1 MRHDFAA
8 QPNSEETER
17 FRKWLDTETTGMLQ
31 RSYGDSEKT
40 EAAIFLFCQRA
51 YEAHM
56 PEMEI
61 AEMFALCVLRAGF
74 NEQEEQACFD
84 WLDFFAQL
92 AANVH
97 R

>member
-51 YEAHM
+51 YEGTHARKGNRRDV
-56 PEMEI
+56 
-61 AEMFALCVLRAGF
+61 CTLRPSGWF
-74 NEQEEQACFD
+74 Q
-84 WLDFFAQL
+84 
-92 AANVH
+92 
-97 R
+97 

>member
-40 EAAIFLFCQRA
+40 EAAIFLF
-51 YEAHM
+51 
-56 PEMEI
+56 
-61 AEMFALCVLRAGF
+61 ALCVLRAGF